1 MPQVVVEGYM
11 FNGICYLCT
20 RPRFLYGSRDVETG
34 WLGWCTICN
43 SKWHA
48 AECKIRLD
56 RTQLVVRYCKQHAH
70 IVTELLIDFLAP
82 NTRCEHERAQSI
94 FWFKLLLG
102 SNMVYYPEH
111 SWRSVIQ
118 EPDTDDELE
127 DGMANPT
134 LDYLNPLRKLQLAR
148 STTRDACH
156 GRRSIES
163 EKNMVDKLFFVC
175 KHVS

>member
-1 MPQVVVEGYM
+1 MPQVVAEGSM
-11 FNGICYLCT
+11 FIGICYLCT

-34 WLGWCTICN
+34 WLGWCSICN

-94 FWFKLLLG
+94 FWCKLLLG
-102 SNMVYYPEH
+102 SNMAYYLEH

-127 DGMANPT
+127 DYH
-134 LDYLNPLRKLQLAR
+134 DLNPFWKLQLAR
-148 STTRDACH
+148 NTTRDACP
-156 GRRSIES
+156 GRPFKLVCAFVSS
-163 EKNMVDKLFFVC
+163 VDIFRETMAKMIGA
-175 KHVS
+175 

>member
-1 MPQVVVEGYM
+1 MLAQSEGVLLGRRIFVHPDILESHM
-11 FNGICYLCT
+11 FIGNCYLCT

-82 NTRCEHERAQSI
+82 NTRCLHERAQRI
-94 FWFKLLLG
+94 FWCKLLLG
-102 SNMVYYPEH
+102 SNMAYYLEH
-111 SWRSVIQ
+111 SWRCVVQ
-118 EPDTDDELE
+118 E
-127 DGMANPT
+127 
-134 LDYLNPLRKLQLAR
+134 
-148 STTRDACH
+148 
-156 GRRSIES
+156 ES
-163 EKNMVDKLFFVC
+163 EMLNHVKLF
-175 KHVS
+175 